1 MKLLNKIEEK
11 IQETK
16 DIMTDP
22 SGHGPAFTH
31 SLGYR
36 RGLEWAQEKIK
47 ENTEQRPWG
56 NFEVLYDGEDC
67 KVKRITVNPEQRL
80 SYQFHNKRTEQWTI
94 ISGQGMVTIDD
105 KKNTAKAGTVIWIP
119 QEAKHRIKN
128 TSKEEDLVF
137 IETQL
142 GTYFGEDDITRIE
155 DDYERCTD

>member
-1 MKLLNKIEEK
+1 MSLLKKIDEK

-16 DIMTDP
+16 DIMSDP
-22 SGHGPAFTH
+22 SAGGPAFTH

-56 NFEVLYDGEDC
+56 NYEVLYDGEDC

-80 SYQFHNKRTEQWTI
+80 SYQFHNKREEQWTI
-94 ISGQGMVTIDD
+94 VSGEGMVTIDD
-105 KKNTAKAGTVIWIP
+105 KKNIVKEGSVVWIP
-119 QEAKHRIKN
+119 HEAKHRIEN
-128 TSKEEDLVF
+128 TSKENDLVF

-155 DDYERCTD
+155 DDYERVKD

>member
-1 MKLLNKIEEK
+1 MKLLKEIEET
-11 IQETK
+11 IQETI
-16 DIMTDP
+16 DMMNEP

-105 KKNTAKAGTVIWIP
+105 KKNTAKRGTVIWIP

-155 DDYERCTD
+155 DDYERIKD